1 MNAGCS
7 RQPLLLVA
15 IMVGVSVS
23 TLSAAVLT
31 DSAVKAYTEY
41 VERVRRSFM
50 DRVNQP
56 LTVVVAER
64 AALQR
69 EETNVRPGGGDGIQT
84 MPESLIHHWRG
95 TVFIPRTT
103 LAQALSVSRAYSNY
117 PTIFRPVVSAKILSD
132 EGDAL
137 RIGRAHV

>member
-7 RQPLLLVA
+7 RRPLLVA
-15 IMVGVSVS
+15 IMLGVSVS
-23 TLSAAVLT
+23 TLFAAVLT
-31 DSAVKAYTEY
+31 DSAAKAYTED
-41 VERVRRSFM
+41 VERARRSFM
-50 DRVNQP
+50 DPAKQP
-56 LTVVVAER
+56 LGVGVAER

-103 LAQALSVSRAYSNY
+103 LSQALSISRAYSNY
-117 PTIFRPVVSAKILSD
+117 PTIFRPVVAAKILSD
-132 EGDAL
+132 EGD
-137 RIGRAHV
+137 